1 MGAMLQ
7 QIRRF
12 GASSL
17 LFLIVAAPAA
27 AWFPVDPLHGF
38 DGPVTVN
45 LRVKRWQ
52 ITGAASFMPFNG
64 INQYLNL
71 GNDPLLNMGS
81 HDFSVEAWVKFNGLV
96 NQDPECTDDYCDEM
110 SLLDKMAPVD
120 SAANGDGWRL
130 YKAAD
135 NRFRFC
141 LGADTGSC
149 EVGDGRTVQS
159 ITPAAT
165 GLWYHVVGCKTA
177 GSLTIFINGRAQST
191 VLLGAYSDTGQA
203 DLLVGRNLALGA
215 FLNGFI
221 DTVGLYPRALTPRQV
236 RELYTQ
242 VRRRDP
248 DNPDPNED
256 TEDTDST
263 NDSGALQA
271 SQSPPDEDRSG
282 SLEAAS
288 LISSLTSQLMVSDTR
303 DRANSRSLDGAT
315 VTGPLHA
322 FAMPAIAI
330 RRVAFWLDDPTP
342 NSPIGVPLTIEY
354 LAPFD
359 LAGTS
364 ASGDALAYDTRT
376 LASGSHTVSA
386 RVMLTSGST
395 LPVTTATFRVLR

>member
-1 MGAMLQ
+1 MLQ

-17 LFLIVAAPAA
+17 LFLIVAFPAA

-191 VLLGAYSDTGQA
+191 VLLGDYSDTGQA

-221 DTVGLYPRALTPRQV
+221 DTVGLYPRALTAREV

-242 VRRRDP
+242 VRRRDA
-248 DNPDPNED
+248 DNPDPTD
-256 TEDTDST
+256 PTDST

-271 SQSPPDEDRSG
+271 SKSPANEARSG

-288 LISSLTSQLMVSDTR
+288 LIPSLTSQLMVSDTR

-315 VTGPLHA
+315 VTGPLYA